1 MTGVAR
7 IVVNGSP
14 SAFSTRTGAPGA
26 ADANGAFSA
35 SETNEYV
42 CALEEA
48 RIPARRSRARSAT
61 SAAARGRARRVR
73 RAAASRAAGRSP
85 RSG

>member
-7 IVVNGSP
+7 SVVNGSP
-14 SAFSTRTGAPGA
+14 SGFSTTTGGPGA

-42 CALEEA
+42 WHS
-48 RIPARRSRARSAT
+48 RSPIPASRSRARSGT
-61 SAAARGRARRVR
+61 WAARGTVR
-73 RAAASRAAGRSP
+73 GTNGAGSVSGSRS
-85 RSG
+85 